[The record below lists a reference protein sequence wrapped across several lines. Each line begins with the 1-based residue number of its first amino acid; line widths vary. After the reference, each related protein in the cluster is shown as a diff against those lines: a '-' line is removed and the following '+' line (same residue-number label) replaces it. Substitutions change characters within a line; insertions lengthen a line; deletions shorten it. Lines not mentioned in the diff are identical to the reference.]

1 VNRLRIRLGDRS
13 AGERRTRA
21 LSVRAFWQRL
31 SLWPRLVIAVTV
43 GFGVLFVVF
52 SVLAVRAVDSSTRRI
67 VNERAVIAEMAAGEI
82 DGVLDRSRR
91 VLAAAAADR
100 SFEASGASIVD
111 ADHALAHAY
120 ASQGPVALAM
130 YVIDPSG
137 QLRLAQPSR
146 RLVGAQTVVPR
157 VFVTHALVTRGPALS
172 APFRDRSGNPAVALA
187 YPALGAG
194 GQLRFLLVEVLDVA
208 SPDFTKPLAEATRLG
223 RTGHGEL
230 VGPAGIVIASTETG
244 DALEPGEHRPFYRRM
259 LRSRNAGVDTVSYT
273 PPEGPP
279 PKHAPRHV
287 MAWAP
292 VPGAPWGVA
301 VGGTV
306 SDTFG
311 AVQRLRRTLLV
322 AGAGALAA
330 LWLAAL
336 VGARFLVR
344 PVRALTSAAR
354 DMASGDLERPIA
366 VGEGGEIG
374 LLAQSLESMRAQL
387 RESLETATRWGRE
400 LEAKV
405 EERTAELR
413 LSNRQLAAVSAV
425 ATAGSRA
432 YDLPSMLDAC
442 LAAILEHTH
451 MDGASVRLVE
461 PRERRLG
468 PALSRGVFADM
479 GGDEAPVDMEC
490 PCREVLERETA
501 VYPAPGRCCASCGG
515 GSETTL
521 ALLPLKTRKELNGV
535 LAVARN
541 SEAPFSREERRMLAA
556 IGDQLALAIENARLL
571 EELARIDAQRE
582 VQRLRTELISAV
594 SHELRTPLGFIKG
607 YATTLL
613 RGDDIDPET
622 RTQFLEIID
631 EETTKLERMV
641 EELLDTSRL
650 QAGRLEISP
659 LTVELAALVEGI
671 VAKARPSLAAAG
683 HEAVLRSS
691 DGPVNVVA
699 DPLRVEQVLENLLE
713 NSARYSPAPAPI
725 EIRVGRDDGY
735 GVVAVRDHGDG
746 VSEDELERIF
756 EPFYRGAAGRSSGER
771 GVGLGLAIC
780 RGLIEAQGGAIWIET
795 QPGAGATFAFSLP
808 AAAEAPASPVELSPS
823 EVEQAR

>member
-1 VNRLRIRLGDRS
+1 MTL
-13 AGERRTRA
+13 
-21 LSVRAFWQRL
+21 
-31 SLWPRLVIAVTV
+31 

-67 VNERAVIAEMAAGEI
+67 VNERAVIAEMVAGEI
-82 DGVLDRSRR
+82 EGVLDRSRR
-91 VLAAAAADR
+91 VLAAAAADK

-120 ASQGPVALAM
+120 ASQGSVALAM
-130 YVIDPSG
+130 VVIDPSG
-137 QLRLAQPSR
+137 RLRLAEPSR
-146 RLVGAQTVVPR
+146 RLGGLRTVVPTEFIAR
-157 VFVTHALVTRGPALS
+157 ALVTRRPALS

-187 YPALGAG
+187 YPAVGVQ
-194 GQLRFLLVEVLDVA
+194 GQLRFVLVEVLDVA

-259 LRSRNAGVDTVSYT
+259 LRSRSEGVDTVPYT
-273 PPEGPP
+273 PPKGPP
-279 PKHAPRHV
+279 LKHPPRHV

-322 AGAGALAA
+322 AGVGALAA

-336 VGARFLVR
+336 IGARFLVR
-344 PVRALTSAAR
+344 PVRTLTIAAH

-374 LLAQSLESMRAQL
+374 LLAQSLESMRTQL

-432 YDLPSMLDAC
+432 YDLPSMLDSC
-442 LAAILEHTH
+442 LDAILEHTH

-461 PRERRLG
+461 PRGRRLG
-468 PALSRGVFADM
+468 PAFTRGVIAHI
-479 GGDEAPVDMEC
+479 GGDEAPAGTEC
-490 PCREVLERETA
+490 SCREVLERETA
-501 VYPAPGRCCASCGG
+501 VYPVPGGCCASCGA
-515 GSETTL
+515 GSETTR
-521 ALLPLKTRKELNGV
+521 ALLPLKTRKELIGV
-535 LAVARN
+535 LAVARD
-541 SEAPFSREERRMLAA
+541 SQAPLSREERRTLAA
-556 IGDQLALAIENARLL
+556 IGDQLALAVENAQLL
-571 EELARIDAQRE
+571 DELGRIEAQRE
-582 VQRLRTELISAV
+582 VGKLRTELIAAV
-594 SHELRTPLGFIKG
+594 SHELRTPLGYIKG

-631 EETTKLERMV
+631 EETTKLESMV

-650 QAGRLEISP
+650 QAGRLEISSM
-659 LTVELAALVEGI
+659 TVELGALVEGI

-683 HEAVLRSS
+683 HEAVLRSG

-713 NSARYSPAPAPI
+713 NSARYSHTTAPI

-735 GVVAVRDHGDG
+735 GVVAVRDHGEG

-756 EPFYRGAAGRSSGER
+756 EPFYRGAAGRTSGER

-780 RGLIEAQGGAIWIET
+780 RGLIEAQGGAIWVET

-808 AAAEAPASPVELSPS
+808 AAAEVPASPPEAPPEL
-823 EVEQAR
+823 A